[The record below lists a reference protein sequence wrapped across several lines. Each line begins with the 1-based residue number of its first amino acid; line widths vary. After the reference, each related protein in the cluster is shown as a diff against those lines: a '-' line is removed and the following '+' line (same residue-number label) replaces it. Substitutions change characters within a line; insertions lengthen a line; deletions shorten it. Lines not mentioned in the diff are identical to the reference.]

1 MAFTTAQL
9 ASLKSIERGLDA
21 IGYPGHF
28 LQRDYAFADFF
39 GSSLTTRTAH
49 LAAFA
54 REPFSYDTACIV
66 AACADGAS
74 GADLVQPLRAL
85 GAPMVFEV
93 GLDGGLIRWRMT
105 ASGPPLQIEP
115 ITSKA
120 ILRALECHKGEW
132 NPDALL
138 RAKAISVGPT
148 ARQLDFFDIGLMPAI
163 GEAVSAKFHGLL
175 ERVIGSAKS
184 VYAAQHS
191 GKEPDYADL
200 FRLVFRLIAAKVL
213 GDRRH
218 PGKWLAADARD
229 VLQAIEAFYF
239 ATGAFP
245 PALSDPAIQQL
256 AWDSIRQGFHF
267 QNVSVDALA
276 YAYEN
281 TLITTETRKA
291 LGVHSTPPGIAEYLV
306 RHLPFEDLRLDELRI
321 LEPCSG
327 HAVFLVAAMR
337 RMRDLLPMNMT
348 AGARHRYFVERLVG
362 IEVDAFAREVARLSL
377 MLADYP
383 NPDGWRILEED
394 VFSGPALS
402 RETKRATIVL
412 CNPPF
417 KDFTRSERE
426 RYGDA
431 IQLVQK
437 PAELL
442 RRILSAGVPAQLGL
456 VLPRTFISGRSYKRF
471 HHAIG
476 ERYARVEIVA
486 LPDRIF
492 THSDAE
498 TAILLAHTPRT
509 QDVHETEV
517 RCSLVTEADR
527 DLFLTSGQ
535 VSQSHVGSWA
545 DGRPSLWT
553 PPLQDIW
560 RALSN
565 LPTLGSAAEIHRG
578 IQYRLP
584 LDEANR
590 PNLISDTQKAGF
602 VRGLDT
608 AQRWFSEAFICRGN
622 VWLNVSPS
630 VLGNKAHLFPWHDP
644 KVIVNAATVSRGP
657 WRLISVPDGTGL
669 ACYQDFHGVWPKS
682 GWNAEALAAVLNG
695 PVANA
700 YVRNHEGKRHNKIVT
715 LKAIPIPKLDAA
727 EVQHLDG
734 LVREYMETSGLRDEP
749 MSEASLSGRLRGLLQ
764 QIDSLILNGYDL
776 PPRLERKV
784 LDQFAGHRRPVPFDF
799 MGFFPSDFRPCIPY
813 HEYISPSF
821 QRASATE
828 TLKRLVTIR
837 DEAVHDAMEHLR
849 RLDEEDQ

>member
-1 MAFTTAQL
+1 MALTHAQL
-9 ASLKSIERGLDA
+9 SSLKSIERGLDA
-21 IGYPGHF
+21 IGYPTHF
-28 LQRDYAFADFF
+28 RQRDYAFADFF
-39 GSSLTTRTAH
+39 GSDLTTRTAD

-54 REPFSYDTACIV
+54 REPFSYDTACIAV
-66 AACADGAS
+66 ACANGAA
-74 GADLVQPLRAL
+74 GADLVERLRAL

-93 GLDGGLIRWRMT
+93 GTDGGLTRWRMT
-105 ASGPPLQIEP
+105 ASGPPLPIEP
-115 ITSKA
+115 IPSRA
-120 ILRALECHKGEW
+120 IARAMEHHRQDW
-132 NPDALL
+132 SPDALL
-138 RAKAISVGPT
+138 RAKAIPRGPT

-191 GKEPDYADL
+191 GKEPDYAGL

-213 GDRRH
+213 GDRGH
-218 PGKWLAADARD
+218 PGRWLAADARD

-239 ATGAFP
+239 ATGVFP

-256 AWDSIRQGFHF
+256 VWDGIRKGFHF

-276 YAYEN
+276 YTYES

-291 LGVHSTPPGIAEYLV
+291 FGVHSTPPGIAEYLV
-306 RHLPFEDLRLDELRI
+306 RHLPFGDMPLDELRV
-321 LEPCSG
+321 LEPCAG

-337 RMRDLLPMNMT
+337 RMRELLPMNMT
-348 AGARHRYFVERLVG
+348 AGARHRYFVERLAG
-362 IEVDAFAREVARLSL
+362 IEVDPFAREVARLSL

-383 NPDGWRILEED
+383 NPDGWRIIGDD
-394 VFSGPALS
+394 VFSGAAMS
-402 RETKRATIVL
+402 REARRAAIVL

-417 KDFTRSERE
+417 EDFSRSDRE

-442 RRILSAGVPAQLGL
+442 RRILSAGTPAQVGF
-456 VLPRTFISGRSYKRF
+456 VLPRTFISGRAYKRF
-471 HHAIG
+471 HRAIG
-476 ERYARVEIVA
+476 ERYTRVEIVA
-486 LPDRIF
+486 LPDGIF

-498 TAILLAHTPRT
+498 SAILLAHTPRT
-509 QDVHETEV
+509 HDVDETEV

-527 DLFLTSGQ
+527 NLFLTSGQ
-535 VSQSHVGSWA
+535 VSQSHIGNWA

-560 RALSN
+560 RALSQ

-590 PNLISDTQKAGF
+590 PNLISDAQKAGF

-608 AQRWFSEAFICRGN
+608 AQRWFSEAFICKGN

-657 WRLISVPDGTGL
+657 WRLISVPDDTGL
-669 ACYQDFHGVWPKS
+669 ACYQDFHGVWPKPE
-682 GWNAEALAAVLNG
+682 WNAEALAAVLNG

-700 YVRNHEGKRHNKIVT
+700 YVRDHEGKRHNKIVT
-715 LKAIPIPKLDAA
+715 LKAIPVPCLAA
-727 EVQHLDG
+727 ADLERLTG
-734 LVREYMETSGLRDEP
+734 LVREYLEARALLDNLMHDNTPCAQLR
-749 MSEASLSGRLRGLLQ
+749 RILQ
-764 QIDSLILNGYDL
+764 QIDAIVLRGYDL
-776 PPRLERKV
+776 PPRLERRL
-784 LDQFAGHRRPVPFDF
+784 LDQFNGHRRPVPFDF
-799 MGFFPSDFRPCIPY
+799 MEFFPRDFLPCIPY
-813 HEYISPSF
+813 HEYISLDF
-821 QRASATE
+821 QRASASE
-828 TLKRLVTIR
+828 TLKRLHPIR
-837 DEAVHDAMEHLR
+837 DAEIHEAMEHLR
-849 RLDEEDQ
+849 RLDED